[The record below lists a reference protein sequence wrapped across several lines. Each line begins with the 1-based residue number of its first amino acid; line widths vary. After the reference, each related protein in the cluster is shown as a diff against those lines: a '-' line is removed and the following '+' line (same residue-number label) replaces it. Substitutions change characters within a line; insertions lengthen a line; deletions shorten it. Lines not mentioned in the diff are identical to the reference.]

1 MLDPPKTSIM
11 RDELAEFL
19 SHLELE
25 RNYSSNTVEAYQR
38 DLVRYLQHLA
48 DLGIRLP
55 NDIHREQLNL
65 HLKLLSDLGLV
76 DTTRARSAS
85 AIKHFHR
92 FLHRENLALTNP
104 AASLRVPRR
113 GRKLPEALGVED
125 AISLMETPDVSKP
138 LGLRDR
144 AILELLWACGL
155 RVSELITLT
164 LSDCLW
170 TDDFL
175 RVFGKGRK
183 ERYVPIGKEARY
195 WIHDRYLKEGVRS
208 QLAGGRGLDRGVLF
222 LSNNGR
228 PLTRQAI
235 WIRLKAI
242 AEPLDLSI
250 TISPHIFRHT
260 FATHLVEAGA
270 DLRSVQEMLGHA
282 DIATTQIYTHLQ
294 RSTLQQE
301 HREFHPRGRK

>member
-1 MLDPPKTSIM
+1 MIAESPQTPIL

-25 RNYSSNTVEAYQR
+25 RSYSHNTVEAYSR

-48 DLGIRLP
+48 DLGVR
-55 NDIHREQLNL
+55 NSDDIHREHQNK
-65 HLKLLSDLGLV
+65 HLKLLKELDLAE
-76 DTTRARSAS
+76 TSRARSAS
-85 AIKHFHR
+85 AIKHFHK
-92 FLHRENLALTNP
+92 FLHREGLAKTNP
-104 AASLRVPRR
+104 ATGFRLPRR
-113 GRKLPEALGVED
+113 ATKLPTTLSIDEATSLVE
-125 AISLMETPDVSKP
+125 APDVSTA

-155 RVSELITLT
+155 RVSELITVT
-164 LSDCLW
+164 LADCLW
-170 TDDFL
+170 DEDFL

-195 WIHDRYLKEGVRS
+195 WVHDRYLSDGIRS
-208 QLAGGRGLDRGVLF
+208 QLAGGRGLDKGVLF

-242 AEPLDLSI
+242 AEPLNLTV
-250 TISPHIFRHT
+250 TISPHVFRHT
-260 FATHLVEAGA
+260 FASHLVEAGA
-270 DLRSVQEMLGHA
+270 DLRSVQDMLGHA
-282 DIATTQIYTHLQ
+282 DISTTQVYTHLE
-294 RSTLQQE
+294 RSMLQQE
-301 HREFHPRGRK
+301 HRDFHPRGQ